1 MKAGWVDEGDLIIYA
16 PFYAKHIARVL
27 SPTADAMTP
36 AERRTGS
43 VLAAIFG
50 LRMLGLFLVLPV
62 FSVLAAQL
70 PGGDDAMLV
79 GLALGAYGLT
89 QACFQIPFGLAS
101 DRWGRKPVIVAGLL
115 LFAAGSLIAAAAP
128 DIHVMIVGRVL
139 QGAGAISAAV
149 SALAADL
156 TREQHRTKVM
166 AMIGASIG
174 LVFAASLVVAPPL
187 AAAVGLSGL
196 FVLTG
201 LLALGAIVLLFAAVP
216 PAPTFAKLERPPFS
230 VVLSD
235 AKLAR
240 MNFGVFA
247 LHLMQTALW
256 VVVPPALVAAGL
268 PGAEHWKIYLP
279 AVLLSFAVMVPAIIA
294 AERKGRMR
302 PIYTGAVV
310 LLILVQAGLAL
321 FGGGVWLT
329 GLWLLLFFVAFNI
342 LEALQP
348 SLISRLAPPAAKG
361 AALGIY
367 NTTQSL
373 GLFLGGLLGGVLVK
387 YYGTAAVH
395 LVCAAI
401 GIIWRM
407 LASRVQAPQPHTTS
421 AN

>member
-1 MKAGWVDEGDLIIYA
+1 
-16 PFYAKHIARVL
+16 
-27 SPTADAMTP
+27 MTP
-36 AERRTGS
+36 AERRTGG

-62 FSVLAAQL
+62 FSVLAAKL
-70 PGGDDAMLV
+70 PGGDDVMLV

-89 QACFQIPFGLAS
+89 QAFLQIPFGMAS

-115 LFAAGSLIAAAAP
+115 LFAAGSFVAAAAP
-128 DIHVMIVGRVL
+128 DIHVMIAGRVL

-174 LVFAASLVVAPPL
+174 LVFAASLVIAPPL

-201 LLALGAIVLLFAAVP
+201 ALALGAIVLLFTAVP
-216 PAPTFAKLERPPFS
+216 NPQADTADADPRAPTFSQQARPPFS
-230 VVLSD
+230 AVLFD

-240 MNFGVFA
+240 LNFGVFA
-247 LHLMQTALW
+247 LHTMQTALW

-268 PGAEHWKIYLP
+268 PGGEHWKIYLP

-302 PIYTGAVV
+302 PIYAGAVA
-310 LLILVQAGLAL
+310 LLILVQGGLAL
-321 FGGGVWLT
+321 SGTGIWGT

-348 SLISRLAPPAAKG
+348 SLISRLAPPASKG

-367 NTTQSL
+367 NTTQSV
-373 GLFLGGLLGGVLVK
+373 GLFLGGALGGWLLK
-387 YYGTAAVH
+387 HFGAAAVH
-395 LVCAAI
+395 AAGAAI
-401 GIIWRM
+401 GIIWLG
-407 LASRVQAPQPHTTS
+407 LATRLAVPSAHKAATT
-421 AN
+421 

>member
-1 MKAGWVDEGDLIIYA
+1 
-16 PFYAKHIARVL
+16 
-27 SPTADAMTP
+27 MTP
-36 AERRTGS
+36 VERRTGA

-62 FSVLAAQL
+62 FSVLAAKL
-70 PGGDDAMLV
+70 PGGDDIMLV

-89 QACFQIPFGLAS
+89 QAFFQIPFGLAS

-115 LFAAGSLIAAAAP
+115 LFAAGSFIAAAAP
-128 DIHVMIVGRVL
+128 DIHVMIIGRVL

-156 TREQHRTKVM
+156 TREQHRTKIM

-174 LVFAASLVVAPPL
+174 LVFALSLVIAPPL

-201 LLALGAIVLLFAAVP
+201 VLALGAIVLLFSAVP
-216 PAPTFAKLERPPFS
+216 QVLTFEQPVRPPFS
-230 VVLSD
+230 VVLFD

-256 VVVPPALVAAGL
+256 VVVPPALVTAGL
-268 PGAEHWKIYLP
+268 SGGEHWKIYLP

-294 AERKGRMR
+294 AERKGKMR
-302 PIYTGAVV
+302 PIYAGAVA
-310 LLILVQAGLAL
+310 LLVVVQAGLAL
-321 FGGGVWLT
+321 FGGGVWMT
-329 GLWLLLFFVAFNI
+329 GFWLLLFFVAFNI

-348 SLISRLAPPAAKG
+348 SLISRMAPPAAKG

-373 GLFLGGLLGGVLVK
+373 GLFLGGVLGGMLVK
-387 YYGTAAVH
+387 YQGADAVH
-395 LVCAAI
+395 LACAGI
-401 GIIWRM
+401 GIIWLM
-407 LASRVQAPQPHTTS
+407 LASRVQAPQPRTTT
-421 AN
+421 AT

>member
-1 MKAGWVDEGDLIIYA
+1 
-16 PFYAKHIARVL
+16 VL

-36 AERRTGS
+36 AERRTGG

-62 FSVLAAQL
+62 FSVLAARL
-70 PGGDDAMLV
+70 PGGDDIMLV

-115 LFAAGSLIAAAAP
+115 LFAAGSFIAATAP

-156 TREQHRTKVM
+156 TREQHRTKIM

-174 LVFAASLVVAPPL
+174 LVFALSLVVAPPL
-187 AAAVGLSGL
+187 AAAIGLSGL

-201 LLALGAIVLLFAAVP
+201 VLALGAIVLLFSAVP
-216 PAPTFAKLERPPFS
+216 PAPTFEKHERPLFS
-230 VVLSD
+230 VVLFD

-256 VVVPPALVAAGL
+256 VVVPPALVTAGL
-268 PGAEHWKIYLP
+268 SGGEHWKIYLP

-294 AERKGRMR
+294 AERKGKVR
-302 PIYTGAVV
+302 PIYAGAVA
-310 LLILVQAGLAL
+310 LLVIVQAGLAL
-321 FGGGVWLT
+321 FGGGVWMT
-329 GLWLLLFFVAFNI
+329 GIWLLLFFVAFNI

-348 SLISRLAPPAAKG
+348 SLISRMAPPAAKG

-373 GLFLGGLLGGVLVK
+373 GLFLGGVLGGWLVK
-387 YYGTAAVH
+387 HHGPSAVH

-401 GIIWRM
+401 GIIWLM
-407 LASRVQAPQPHTTS
+407 LASRVQAPQLRTT
-421 AN
+421 

>member
-1 MKAGWVDEGDLIIYA
+1 M
-16 PFYAKHIARVL
+16 L
-27 SPTADAMTP
+27 SPTTDAMTP
-36 AERRTGS
+36 AERRTGG

-62 FSVLAAQL
+62 FSVLAARL
-70 PGGDDAMLV
+70 PGGDDIMLV

-89 QACFQIPFGLAS
+89 QAFLQIPFGMAS

-115 LFAAGSLIAAAAP
+115 LFAAGSFIAAAAP

-174 LVFAASLVVAPPL
+174 LVFAASLVIAPPL

-201 LLALGAIVLLFAAVP
+201 MLALGAIVLLFSAVP
-216 PAPTFAKLERPPFS
+216 PAPTFKKHERPPFS
-230 VVLSD
+230 TVLFD

-268 PGAEHWKIYLP
+268 TTGAHWKIYLP
-279 AVLLSFAVMVPAIIA
+279 AVLLSFAVMIPAIIA
-294 AERKGRMR
+294 AERKGKMR
-302 PIYTGAVV
+302 PIYTGAVA
-310 LLILVQAGLAL
+310 LLILVQGGLAL

-367 NTTQSL
+367 NTTQSI
-373 GLFLGGLLGGVLVK
+373 GLFLGGALGGWLVK
-387 YYGTAAVH
+387 HHGVTAVH
-395 LVCAAI
+395 LACAGI
-401 GIIWRM
+401 GIIWLM
-407 LASRVQAPQPHTTS
+407 LASRVQAPQQRT
-421 AN
+421 N

>member
-1 MKAGWVDEGDLIIYA
+1 M
-16 PFYAKHIARVL
+16 L
-27 SPTADAMTP
+27 SPTSDAMTP
-36 AERRTGS
+36 AERRTGAA
-43 VLAAIFG
+43 LASIFG

-62 FSVLAAQL
+62 FSVLAADL
-70 PGGDDAMLV
+70 PGGDDILLV

-89 QACFQIPFGLAS
+89 QAFFQIPYGLAS

-115 LFAAGSLIAAAAP
+115 LFAAGSFIAAAAP
-128 DIHVMIVGRVL
+128 DIHVMILGRVL

-174 LVFAASLVVAPPL
+174 LVFAASLVIAPPL

-201 LLALGAIVLLFAAVP
+201 VLALGAILLLFTAVP
-216 PAPTFAKLERPPFS
+216 PAPSLTPHERPPFS
-230 VVLSD
+230 VVLFD

-247 LHLMQTALW
+247 LHMMQTALW
-256 VVVPPALVAAGL
+256 VVVPPALVATGLAAG
-268 PGAEHWKIYLP
+268 EHWKIYLP
-279 AVLLSFAVMVPAIIA
+279 AVLLSFAVMIPAIIA
-294 AERKGRMR
+294 AERKGKMR
-302 PIYTGAVV
+302 PIYAGAVA

-373 GLFLGGLLGGVLVK
+373 GLFLGGVLGGLLVK
-387 YYGTAAVH
+387 HFGAAAVH
-395 LVCAAI
+395 WVCAAL
-401 GIIWRM
+401 GIIWLM
-407 LASRVQAPQPHTTS
+407 LALRVQPPQAHTT
-421 AN
+421 

>member
-1 MKAGWVDEGDLIIYA
+1 
-16 PFYAKHIARVL
+16 VL
-27 SPTADAMTP
+27 SPTADAMTST
-36 AERRTGS
+36 ERRTGG

-62 FSVLAAQL
+62 FSVLAAKL
-70 PGGDDAMLV
+70 PGGDDIMLV

-89 QACFQIPFGLAS
+89 QSFLQIPFGLAS

-115 LFAAGSLIAAAAP
+115 LFAAGSFIAAAAP
-128 DIHVMIVGRVL
+128 DIHVMIIGRVL

-156 TREQHRTKVM
+156 TREQHRTKIM

-174 LVFAASLVVAPPL
+174 LVFALSLVVAPPL

-201 LLALGAIVLLFAAVP
+201 VLALGAIVLLFSAVP
-216 PAPTFAKLERPPFS
+216 PAPTFEKHERPPFS
-230 VVLSD
+230 VVLFD
-235 AKLAR
+235 GKLAR

-247 LHLMQTALW
+247 LHMMQTALW

-268 PGAEHWKIYLP
+268 PGGEHWKIYLP

-294 AERKGRMR
+294 AERKGKMR
-302 PIYTGAVV
+302 PIYAGAVA
-310 LLILVQAGLAL
+310 LLVVVQAGLAL
-321 FGGGVWLT
+321 FGGGVWMT

-348 SLISRLAPPAAKG
+348 SLISRMAPPASKG

-373 GLFLGGLLGGVLVK
+373 GLFLGGVLGGWLVK
-387 YYGTAAVH
+387 HHGPAAVH

-401 GIIWRM
+401 GIIWLM
-407 LASRVQAPQPHTTS
+407 LASRVQAPQLRTT
-421 AN
+421 

>member
-1 MKAGWVDEGDLIIYA
+1 
-16 PFYAKHIARVL
+16 
-27 SPTADAMTP
+27 MTS

-43 VLAAIFG
+43 ALAAIFG

-62 FSVLAAQL
+62 FSVLAAEL
-70 PGGDDAMLV
+70 PGGNDLMLV

-89 QACFQIPFGLAS
+89 QAFFQIPFGLAS

-115 LFAAGSLIAAAAP
+115 LFAAGSFIAATAP
-128 DIHVMIVGRVL
+128 DIYWMIAGRVL

-174 LVFAASLVVAPPL
+174 LVFALSLVIAPPL
-187 AAAVGLSGL
+187 AAAIGLSGL

-201 LLALGAIVLLFAAVP
+201 ALALGAIILLFTAVP
-216 PAPTFAKLERPPFS
+216 PAPTFSAPARGSFLA
-230 VVLSD
+230 VLLD
-235 AKLAR
+235 PKLAR
-240 MNFGVFA
+240 LNFGVFA
-247 LHLMQTALW
+247 LHLMQMALW
-256 VVVPPALVAAGL
+256 MVVPATLISSGGL

-279 AVLLSFAVMVPAIIA
+279 AVLLSLALMVPAIIA
-294 AERKGRMR
+294 AEKHGKLR
-302 PIYTGAVV
+302 PIYAGAVA
-310 LLILVQAGLAL
+310 LLVLVQVGFAWFAGDNWGLW
-321 FGGGVWLT
+321 GI

-342 LEALQP
+342 LEALLP

-373 GLFLGGLLGGVLVK
+373 GLFLGGILGGWLVK
-387 YYGTAAVH
+387 NFGPTAVH
-395 LVCAAI
+395 LVCAAV
-401 GIIWRM
+401 GIIWLG
-407 LASRVQAPQPHTTS
+407 LAVRVTAPPRPAEKVS
-421 AN
+421 S

>member
-1 MKAGWVDEGDLIIYA
+1 M
-16 PFYAKHIARVL
+16 L

-36 AERRTGS
+36 AERRTGG

-62 FSVLAAQL
+62 FTVLARDL
-70 PGGDDAMLV
+70 PGGEDLMLV

-89 QACFQIPFGLAS
+89 QAFFQIPFGLAS

-115 LFAAGSLIAAAAP
+115 LFAAGSFIAAAAP

-174 LVFAASLVVAPPL
+174 LVFALSLVIAPPL

-201 LLALGAIVLLFAAVP
+201 VLALGAIVLLFSAVP
-216 PAPTFAKLERPPFS
+216 PAPTFTKHERPPFS
-230 VVLSD
+230 TVLFD

-256 VVVPPALVAAGL
+256 VVVPTSLVAAGL
-268 PGAEHWKIYLP
+268 AAGEHWKIYLP

-294 AERKGRMR
+294 AERKGKMR
-302 PIYTGAVV
+302 QIYAGAVA
-310 LLILVQAGLAL
+310 LLIAVQAGLAL
-321 FGGGVWLT
+321 LGGGVWAT

-373 GLFLGGLLGGVLVK
+373 GLFLGGLLGGWLVK
-387 YYGTAAVH
+387 HHGPVAVH
-395 LVCAAI
+395 LICAAI
-401 GIIWRM
+401 GIIWLM

>member
-1 MKAGWVDEGDLIIYA
+1 
-16 PFYAKHIARVL
+16 
-27 SPTADAMTP
+27 MTP
-36 AERRTGS
+36 AERRTGG

-62 FSVLAAQL
+62 FTVLAREL
-70 PGGDDAMLV
+70 PGGDDVMLV

-89 QACFQIPFGLAS
+89 QAFFQIPFGMAS

-115 LFAAGSLIAAAAP
+115 LFAAGSFIAATAS

-174 LVFAASLVVAPPL
+174 LVFALSLVIAPPL

-201 LLALGAIVLLFAAVP
+201 VLALGAIVLLFSAVP
-216 PAPTFAKLERPPFS
+216 PAPTFEKHERPPFS
-230 VVLSD
+230 VVLFD

-268 PGAEHWKIYLP
+268 PGGEHWKIYLP
-279 AVLLSFAVMVPAIIA
+279 AVLLSFAVMIPAIIA
-294 AERKGRMR
+294 AERKGKMR
-302 PIYTGAVV
+302 PIYAGAVA
-310 LLILVQAGLAL
+310 LLVIVQAGLAL
-321 FGGGVWLT
+321 FGGGIWLN
-329 GLWLLLFFVAFNI
+329 GVWLLLFFVAFNI

-367 NTTQSL
+367 NTTQSF

-387 YYGTAAVH
+387 YHGPAAVH

-401 GIIWRM
+401 GIIWLM
-407 LASRVQAPQPHTTS
+407 LASRVQAPQLRTT
-421 AN
+421 